1 MICKAV
7 NKKTVSVVIPT
18 YNRGFQL
25 KRVIQKIIESEI
37 DNILEIQIIV
47 IDDSSIIP
55 AEEFLHGIKLV
66 EPFKIQVVRQ
76 DNAGPGAARNNG
88 LKLAKGEI
96 VIFIDD
102 DVLVS
107 PILIQKHLKAH
118 ELFPN
123 SVIIG
128 SYPLLLDQKRTPL
141 LRWLN
146 SLIDDPDM
154 DTSKDHYILTTE
166 VASGNLSIER
176 SDFESGELYYN
187 HVRTPAAEEYELMA
201 RLERTGKKI
210 YYNPSITGWHLQPV
224 SLKNKCMQEYKYGIG
239 IAEVVMKVPESIN
252 YSQLNHLFNMN
263 YSGKRVNSGNYSFK
277 RGVKQFFAKKIMRI
291 TLRRVT
297 RICEIILPFDWLLF
311 PLYRF
316 NMGVFMCAGI
326 LDGVKLYQQK

>member
-1 MICKAV
+1 MK
-7 NKKTVSVVIPT
+7 NVSIIIPT
-18 YNRGFQL
+18 YNRGEQL
-25 KRVIQKIIESEI
+25 VKVLECITSCDVANLKKIE
-37 DNILEIQIIV
+37 IIV
-47 IDDSSIIP
+47 VDDNSKTP
-55 AEEFLHGIKLV
+55 AEHYIDKQRFVI
-66 EPFKIQVVRQ
+66 PFSVIILRQ
-76 DNAGPGAARNNG
+76 ENAGPGAARNTG
-88 LKLAKGEI
+88 LKNSSGDI

-107 PILIQKHLKAH
+107 PNLIQKHLRAH

-187 HVRTPAAEEYELMA
+187 YVRTPAAEEYELMA

-252 YSQLNHLFNMN
+252 YSQLNYLFNMN

>member
-1 MICKAV
+1 VK
-7 NKKTVSVVIPT
+7 NVSIIIPT
-18 YNRGFQL
+18 YNRGEQL
-25 KRVIQKIIESEI
+25 VKVLECITSCDVANLKKIE
-37 DNILEIQIIV
+37 IIV
-47 IDDSSIIP
+47 VDDNSKTP
-55 AEEFLHGIKLV
+55 AEHYIDKQRFVI
-66 EPFKIQVVRQ
+66 PFSVIILRQ
-76 DNAGPGAARNNG
+76 ENAGPGAARNTG
-88 LKLAKGEI
+88 LKNSSGDI

-107 PILIQKHLKAH
+107 PNLIQKHLRAH

-187 HVRTPAAEEYELMA
+187 YVRTPAAEEYELMA

-252 YSQLNHLFNMN
+252 YSQLNYLFNMN